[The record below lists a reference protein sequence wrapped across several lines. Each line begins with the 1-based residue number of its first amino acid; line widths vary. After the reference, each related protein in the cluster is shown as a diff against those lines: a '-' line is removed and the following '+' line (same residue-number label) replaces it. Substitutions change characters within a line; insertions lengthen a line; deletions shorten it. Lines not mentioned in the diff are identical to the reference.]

1 MTVMKLQYNLK
12 HNLDYLAIGI
22 TGVLIGLILI
32 HDRNYFFWPPQF
44 VLFFNNYAIG
54 ILGLM
59 TGLGVTVYGLIGIHN
74 DKIAGTLL
82 AGLAFFVAVILFGE
96 ILPVIGIGYQNWHIG
111 TILLAFYLAEIMKV
125 AYLRKP
131 TNKKN

>member
-1 MTVMKLQYNLK
+1 MKLQYNLK

>member
-1 MTVMKLQYNLK
+1 MKLQYNLK

-54 ILGLM
+54 VLGLLA
-59 TGLGVTVYGLIGIHN
+59 GIGVTVYGLIGIHN

>member
-1 MTVMKLQYNLK
+1 MKLQYNLK

-82 AGLAFFVAVILFGE
+82 AGLAFFVSVILFGE

>member
-1 MTVMKLQYNLK
+1 MKLQYNLK
-12 HNLDYLAIGI
+12 HNLDYLIVGLA
-22 TGVLIGLILI
+22 GVLMGLILI
-32 HDRNYFFWPPQF
+32 HDRTYFFWPPQF
-44 VLFFNNYAIG
+44 VPFFNNYAIG

>member
-1 MTVMKLQYNLK
+1 MKLQYNLK
-12 HNLDYLAIGI
+12 HNLDYLIIGI

-44 VLFFNNYAIG
+44 VPFFNNYAIG
-54 ILGLM
+54 VLGLLA
-59 TGLGVTVYGLIGIHN
+59 GIGVTVYGLIGIHN

>member
-1 MTVMKLQYNLK
+1 MKLQYSLK
-12 HNLDYLAIGI
+12 HNLDYLIIGI

>member
-1 MTVMKLQYNLK
+1 MKLQYNLK
-12 HNLDYLAIGI
+12 HNLDYLSIGI

-96 ILPVIGIGYQNWHIG
+96 ILPVIGISYQNWHIG
-111 TILLAFYLAEIMKV
+111 TILLTFYLAEIMKV

>member
-1 MTVMKLQYNLK
+1 MKLQYNLK
-12 HNLDYLAIGI
+12 HNLDYLIIGI

-44 VLFFNNYAIG
+44 VPFFNNYAIG
-54 ILGLM
+54 VLGLLA
-59 TGLGVTVYGLIGIHN
+59 GIGVTVYGLIGIHN
-74 DKIAGTLL
+74 DKIAATLV